1 LCIGGDHHLPHALV
15 LLFHHLH
22 HHFEHLQV
30 LCALLL
36 VLLGKV
42 TRELFEDLIG
52 CLYELLWLQ
61 ELHVSMRDLGYQ
73 FFKLFRIVAI
83 DDHIFPWDFYL
94 PILFVSG
101 KLSCDEIITRFFNIC
116 MGDYQENVP
125 GIKVPEKL
133 ADNFNSDSLLKV
145 HAVILG
151 LNDEER
157 GINIVASNGHFDI
170 GNDC

>member
-1 LCIGGDHHLPHALV
+1 MHHHLPHALV
-15 LLFHHLH
+15 RLFHHLH

-42 TRELFEDLIG
+42 TRELFEDLISG
-52 CLYELLWLQ
+52 LHELVWLQ
-61 ELHVSMRDLGYQ
+61 ELHVSMRDLGDQ
-73 FFKLFRIVAI
+73 FFKLFGIVAI
-83 DDHIFPWDFYL
+83 DDDIFPWDFYL
-94 PILFVSG
+94 SIFFVSG
-101 KLSCDEIITRFFNIC
+101 KLSCNEIIARFFNIC
-116 MGDYQENVP
+116 MRNYEEYVP
-125 GIKVPEKL
+125 GIEVLKKL

-157 GINIVASNGHFDI
+157 GINIIASD
-170 GNDC
+170 

>member
-1 LCIGGDHHLPHALV
+1 M
-15 LLFHHLH
+15 LFHHLH

-125 GIKVPEKL
+125 GIEVPEKL